1 LKFTPVDIPGV
12 FLVDIEPIGDDRG
25 FFARSWCRDE
35 FASHGLD
42 PSLVQCSISFNRL
55 KATLRGMHYQVAPRQ
70 EAKLVRC
77 TMGSIFD
84 VVADLRAGAA
94 VFPKWRGFELK
105 ATTHR
110 MLFVPKGVAHGF
122 VTLENNTEVLYQ
134 MSEVFDPGCARGFR
148 WNDPA
153 FGIEWPLAPV
163 VMSERDRSYPDFSR

>member
-110 MLFVPKGVAHGF
+110 MLLSPRTDAALRKLPRGACRVPRASVGARTGVRAA
-122 VTLENNTEVLYQ
+122 
-134 MSEVFDPGCARGFR
+134 SGCG
-148 WNDPA
+148 
-153 FGIEWPLAPV
+153 LAATG
-163 VMSERDRSYPDFSR
+163 RACA